1 MKTRDSCWRRYKIQ
15 ETLYIGQWRLSPL
28 QNRHH
33 GTSHSSPNCHRQTCH
48 TFLNLIDGLKS
59 LPLSKVILVLGKDKN
74 CRVPNMGFGA
84 AESPGWFD
92 VLPNTLCVRCDA
104 WAGVLSWWGCQP
116 PVAYSCLNHPVVSV
130 EECPSLTQNRC
141 RFVALYAQVILN
153 TTTTPYTCSIN
164 GVYHPHWLVQWG
176 RHHSHMSIPV
186 HSPWMPGYID
196 AMQTI
201 LVVLAVAQ
209 LFPNRPRKCNG
220 IISDTRNNAVAGMQ
234 SWEVVLEQGVSNCRC
249 RLTCGK
255 GNQFRKVCLEFQIM
269 E

>member
-116 PVAYSCLNHPVVSV
+116 PVAYSCLNHPSSF
-130 EECPSLTQNRC
+130 CGRMSK
-141 RFVALYAQVILN
+141 LN
-153 TTTTPYTCSIN
+153 TKSDADLLLYMLKSFWILQPHHTHAQSMVSTTPT
-164 GVYHPHWLVQWG
+164 
-176 RHHSHMSIPV
+176 
-186 HSPWMPGYID
+186 D
-196 AMQTI
+196 
-201 LVVLAVAQ
+201 
-209 LFPNRPRKCNG
+209 
-220 IISDTRNNAVAGMQ
+220 
-234 SWEVVLEQGVSNCRC
+234 
-249 RLTCGK
+249 
-255 GNQFRKVCLEFQIM
+255 
-269 E
+269 